1 MFVSGKVLCGRVD
14 DAPVGPEH
22 EPVGQDLT
30 HDENDGKVP
39 IKVAGVQVQR
49 VVGQQT
55 EEADV
60 EDRGEG
66 FQGQG
71 GEAGPAAGRRTAGQ
85 KTPAGG
91 EEEAHDDRS
100 LDGLGRIGGWNEV
113 KWPRHCV
120 AALTAAVC
128 RALQRAESRRCF

>member
-1 MFVSGKVLCGRVD
+1 MEAATDGGGAAE
-14 DAPVGPEH
+14 AP
-22 EPVGQDLT
+22 
-30 HDENDGKVP
+30 
-39 IKVAGVQVQR
+39 QVQPAEDL
-49 VVGQQT
+49 QQLL
-55 EEADV
+55 V
-60 EDRGEG
+60 
-66 FQGQG
+66 GQG
-71 GEAGPAAGRRTAGQ
+71 GEAGPAAGRRTAGRRTAGQ